1 MNPGDVMSSSAFLTR
16 PEREFGKPVCRLGL
30 ASHGPT
36 AITAEDVLY
45 AVARGVNFLNW
56 SGFAEGPP
64 DDEAFPD
71 AVAALGSRRDE
82 VAVCAQF
89 AARTASEAAQ
99 ELRSVL
105 AAIRSDYV
113 DVLTLY

>member
-1 MNPGDVMSSSAFLTR
+1 MDQGEVGPGAAFLTR
-16 PEREFGKPVCRLGL
+16 PAGEFGKPVCRLGL
-30 ASHGPT
+30 ASHGRT
-36 AITAEDVLY
+36 AVAADDVLY
-45 AVARGVNFLNW
+45 AVSRGVNFLNW

-71 AVAALGSRRDE
+71 AVAALGSRRDD
-82 VAVCAQF
+82 VVVCVQF

-99 ELRSVL
+99 ELCSVL

-113 DVLTLY
+113 DALTL